1 MSVTDKMF
9 RKTNVERTRPMNAS
23 KNFCLAANPISSCA
37 HRTRPLQPCYSSTGK
52 KDSADPIKIW
62 SCENRN
68 AASRKGVTSHREA
81 LDLIKHKAALHGD
94 RCRGLQIDL
103 RTVPSAPMK
112 SRFMKA
118 AYEARLLT
126 WASST
131 EMIQSPS
138 LLQRQLST

>member
-1 MSVTDKMF
+1 MC
-9 RKTNVERTRPMNAS
+9 AS
-23 KNFCLAANPISSCA
+23 DETATALLLVVLEKRI
-37 HRTRPLQPCYSSTGK
+37 QPTQL
-52 KDSADPIKIW
+52 KIR

-81 LDLIKHKAALHGD
+81 LDLIKHKAALHSD
-94 RCRGLQIDL
+94 RCGALQIDCDFGPDEIE
-103 RTVPSAPMK
+103 V
-112 SRFMKA
+112 MKA

-126 WASST
+126 WASPT